1 MSGVFL
7 CTDIVMTFVTA
18 VTLLRNYSVDVR
30 SRKGGMKM
38 PQLQRNVKK
47 EVTVKKERE
56 LLGTLLSVM
65 GVGLFIVL
73 SWAAIYLLYLSR

>member
-1 MSGVFL
+1 M
-7 CTDIVMTFVTA
+7 
-18 VTLLRNYSVDVR
+18 
-30 SRKGGMKM
+30 M